1 MSVKQSHVI
10 RGNHDFTDRSPPK
23 KYSHHFMPRP
33 QTINPAKNSQLEK
46 GSSLDVINTK
56 RSTARLD
63 RTEIVFKRDKFLY
76 ESKYNNIAKNS
87 QHEEDRKASHTL
99 TPLYNHKLDLAS
111 DNLRMTISKYQNLM
125 ESNNDV
131 MKNVVREEI
140 LS

>member
-1 MSVKQSHVI
+1 MSGKQSFII
-10 RGNHDFTDRSPPK
+10 RGHQDLTDRSPPK

-33 QTINPAKNSQLEK
+33 QTINPAKNQLEK

-56 RSTARLD
+56 RSIVRLD

-76 ESKYNNIAKNS
+76 ESKYSNPAKNGP
-87 QHEEDRKASHTL
+87 HEEDRKASHTL
-99 TPLYNHKLDLAS
+99 TPIYNHKLDLAS
-111 DNLRMTISKYQNLM
+111 DNLKMTISKYQNLM
-125 ESNNDV
+125 DSNNDV